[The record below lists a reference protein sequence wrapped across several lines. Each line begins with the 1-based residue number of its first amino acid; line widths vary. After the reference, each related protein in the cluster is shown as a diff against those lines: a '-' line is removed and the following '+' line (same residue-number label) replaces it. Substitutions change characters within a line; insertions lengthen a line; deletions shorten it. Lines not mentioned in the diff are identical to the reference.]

1 MIFFVNDPI
10 AMHWKI
16 QISKRTVSFDS
27 VLVTTKKLM
36 KKDTGGMDIWRTSCR
51 GIGTNDCLCKNF
63 LLLSFSCLPFFGP
76 LISAS
81 PSNFFL
87 QIQNK
92 RLSSLQWCQTGQR
105 RSNEFFLEHLF
116 SANLALL
123 GLDVPGPKIKQEE
136 SACYTLGTCHSPTY
150 GT

>member
-27 VLVTTKKLM
+27 VLVTTKMML
-36 KKDTGGMDIWRTSCR
+36 KKNTGGMDIWRTSCR

-63 LLLSFSCLPFFGP
+63 LLLSFSCLPFFEP

-81 PSNFFL
+81 PSTTVCRYKRKDFL
-87 QIQNK
+87 LSNDVQLDSVEVISFSWKTFLCKFGVRSGCIVAGNQTRKICLLHTGKK
-92 RLSSLQWCQTGQR
+92 RSFHIR
-105 RSNEFFLEHLF
+105 
-116 SANLALL
+116 
-123 GLDVPGPKIKQEE
+123 
-136 SACYTLGTCHSPTY
+136 
-150 GT
+150 